1 MEDQYLFTM
10 ETKLYYWHLTNFV
23 VFVFTSYNA
32 EWEYIKH

>member
-23 VFVFTSYNA
+23 VFVFYLL
-32 EWEYIKH
+32 